1 LARISKTLSFFA
13 AWSLVCRML
22 AASNAFYLRALTGFK
37 RKKTCL
43 WRTGWPDWSNF
54 SLLGDCFLWAEF
66 WKLQT

>member
-37 RKKTCL
+37 RKKNMFMKNRVTRL
-43 WRTGWPDWSNF
+43 V
-54 SLLGDCFLWAEF
+54 EF
-66 WKLQT
+66 